1 MKNHRQRMKIR
12 LGTRTGKKNPR
23 RKVQMAHEH
32 ETVFGVQ
39 RPIRQFWSA
48 ERHSKRA
55 EFPYFGLWPNGLRVT
70 INTHFS
76 IFSQKDVFR
85 FTS

>member
-1 MKNHRQRMKIR
+1 MKNHRQMMKIR

-23 RKVQMAHEH
+23 RGVQMALEQKR
-32 ETVFGVQ
+32 VFGVQ
-39 RPIRQFWSA
+39 RPIWKFWSA